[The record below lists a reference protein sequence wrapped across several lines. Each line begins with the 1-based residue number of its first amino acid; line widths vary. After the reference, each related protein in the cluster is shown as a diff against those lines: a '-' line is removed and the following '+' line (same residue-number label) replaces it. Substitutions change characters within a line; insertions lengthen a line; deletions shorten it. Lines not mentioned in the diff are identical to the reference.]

1 VLTFCHDWF
10 AQRSTKTVAEPE
22 EPAGWDQKQ
31 ESHHVQSE
39 RYVRVAHKLRSVVD
53 GGWDANVRSQRY
65 KGQSVKSVLLL
76 SVGNENTEYLWGGGA
91 SQEGCKLLSINVTL
105 CYLDSNYTCPLSL
118 SPHPSLSSVSLNP
131 RTLDFSVSVEAMRSF
146 LSSFIHLQPPCV
158 SVSIT
163 ASSILGLT
171 SAL

>member
-1 VLTFCHDWF
+1 MIDSLNVRLKLW
-10 AQRSTKTVAEPE
+10 QNLRNR
-22 EPAGWDQKQ
+22 PAGTRNRNRTMFNRRDMFA
-31 ESHHVQSE
+31 SHTS
-39 RYVRVAHKLRSVVD
+39 YVLSSMEVEMQTSGRRGTK
-53 GGWDANVRSQRY
+53 
-65 KGQSVKSVLLL
+65 VKAWSLFD
-76 SVGNENTEYLWGGGA
+76 SFQWGMRT
-91 SQEGCKLLSINVTL
+91 LSISGGEGPHRKVVSCCQSMSL